1 MATPDPAG
9 LAGAG
14 PPASVSA
21 EEVSLDLR
29 FEADG
34 LYALRSSVAAHAA
47 HLGASPQAIE
57 RLLIVASELST
68 NAVRHGG
75 GRGRLRLWRSD
86 GQVHCEV
93 SDAGAG
99 LADVTAGT
107 ERPNPTA
114 PGGRGLWI
122 TRQLGDDFSIETGT
136 KGTTVRVGIA
146 VAFDRDGDGDGDG
159 DGDRPDNGT
168 VGP

>member
-1 MATPDPAG
+1 
-9 LAGAG
+9 
-14 PPASVSA
+14 
-21 EEVSLDLR
+21 LDLR

-75 GRGRLRLWRSD
+75 GRGRLRLWASN

-99 LADVTAGT
+99 LADVMAGT

-122 TRQLGDDFSIETGT
+122 SRQLGHDFSIETGT
-136 KGTTVRVGIA
+136 KGTTVRVAIA
-146 VAFDRDGDGDGDG
+146 LAFDGDGDGDSDDDDDADG
-159 DGDRPDNGT
+159 DGDGDLAPERSDGRFAP
-168 VGP
+168 PHIE